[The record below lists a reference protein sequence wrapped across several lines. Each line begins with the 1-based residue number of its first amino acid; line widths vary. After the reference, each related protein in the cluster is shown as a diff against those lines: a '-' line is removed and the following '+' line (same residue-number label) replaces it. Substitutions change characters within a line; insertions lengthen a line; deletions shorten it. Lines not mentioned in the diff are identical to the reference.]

1 MLILYILAALLAVC
15 LAVFAVTFIL
25 LKLNMR
31 PGKAPELAQLSVA
44 KRTRWAPY
52 AETVSALIL
61 ELRTLPWE
69 DVYIQSFDGLR
80 LHAKQL
86 RGRVKDSVVLV
97 HGYRSSGENDFAGI
111 AQYYISRGFSVLLI
125 DQRAHGESEGREIS
139 FGTREREDVRRW
151 AEYAQGELGGRL
163 WLHGVSMGAATVLMA
178 AGEGFPCRVDGIV
191 ADSSFTSPRDVLAY
205 QMTKQYH
212 LPQFPF
218 VPIGT
223 LAGMLIA
230 GRDFA
235 LGSVVRASAAA
246 KEPLLFVCGL
256 EDRSLPGGST
266 EKLREARGG
275 RDPILCVPGAKHA
288 LCWLRDPEAYAR
300 ALDEFIPEA

>member
-1 MLILYILAALLAVC
+1 MLILYIFAAVLGVC
-15 LAVFAVTFIL
+15 LLVFAVTYIL

-31 PGKAPELAQLSVA
+31 PGRPPELADPA
-44 KRTRWAPY
+44 AAARTRWAPY
-52 AETVSALIL
+52 ASTVSRLIL
-61 ELRTLPWE
+61 ELRGLPWE
-69 DVYIQSFDGLR
+69 DVYTTSSDGLS
-80 LHAKQL
+80 LHARLL
-86 RGRVKDSVVLV
+86 RGRGGDNVILV

-111 AQYYISRGFSVLLI
+111 AQYYMARGFGVLLI
-125 DQRAHGESEGREIS
+125 DQRAHGRSEGREIC

-151 AEYAQGELGGRL
+151 VDFARANLQGRL

-178 AGEGFPCRVDGIV
+178 AGEGFDTRVEGIV
-191 ADSSFTSPRDVLAY
+191 TDSSFTSPRDVLAY
-205 QMTKQYH
+205 QMTRQYH

-235 LGSVVRASAAA
+235 CGSVLRAAEIA
-246 KEPLLFVCGL
+246 KEPVLFVCGA
-256 EDRSLPGGST
+256 EDRSLPPRST

-275 RDPILCVPGAKHA
+275 RDPCWWYPAPSTPCAGCRTRRATPGPWTA
-288 LCWLRDPEAYAR
+288 L
-300 ALDEFIPEA
+300 

>member
-1 MLILYILAALLAVC
+1 MLILYIFAAVLGVC
-15 LAVFAVTFIL
+15 LLVFAVTYIL

-31 PGKAPELAQLSVA
+31 PGRPPELADPA
-44 KRTRWAPY
+44 AAARTRWAPY
-52 AETVSALIL
+52 AGTVSRLIL
-61 ELRTLPWE
+61 ELRGLPWE
-69 DVYIQSFDGLR
+69 DVYTTSSDGLS
-80 LHAKQL
+80 LHARLL
-86 RGRVKDSVVLV
+86 RGRGEDNVILV

-111 AQYYISRGFSVLLI
+111 AQYYIARGFGVLLI
-125 DQRAHGESEGREIS
+125 DQRAHGRSEGREIC

-151 AEYAQGELGGRL
+151 VDFARANLQGRL

-178 AGEGFPCRVDGIV
+178 AGEGFDTRVEGMV

-205 QMTKQYH
+205 QMTRQYH

-235 LGSVVRASAAA
+235 CGSVLRAAESAR
-246 KEPLLFVCGL
+246 EPVLFVCGA
-256 EDRSLPGGST
+256 EDRSLPPGST

-275 RDPILCVPGAKHA
+275 RGPMLVVPGAKHA
-288 LCWLRDPEAYAR
+288 LCWLQDPEGYAR
-300 ALDEFIPEA
+300 ALDGFMK

>member
-31 PGKAPELAQLSVA
+31 PGPAPELAQLSVA
-44 KRTRWAPY
+44 EHTRWAPC
-52 AETVSALIL
+52 AQEVSRLIL
-61 ELRTLPWE
+61 ELRALPWE
-69 DVYIQSFDGLR
+69 DVYTNSFDGLC
-80 LHAKQL
+80 LHARQL
-86 RGRVKDSVVLV
+86 RGKGEDNVILV

-111 AQYYISRGFSVLLI
+111 AQYYIARGFGVLLI
-125 DQRAHGESEGREIS
+125 DQRAHGQSEGREIS
-139 FGTREREDVRRW
+139 FGTREREDLRRW
-151 AEYAQGELGGRL
+151 VECARANLGGRL

-178 AGEGFPCRVDGIV
+178 AGEGFGRARVEGIV

-235 LGSVVRASAAA
+235 CGSVVRAVESA
-246 KEPLLFVCGL
+246 KEPILFVCGA
-256 EDRSLPGGST
+256 EDRSIPPGST
-266 EKLREARGG
+266 EKLRAARGG
-275 RDPILCVPGAKHA
+275 RDPMLKVPGAKHA
-288 LCWLRDPEAYAR
+288 LGWLRSPEAYAE
-300 ALDEFIPEA
+300 ALDGFIK

>member
-1 MLILYILAALLAVC
+1 MLILYIFAAVLGVC
-15 LAVFAVTFIL
+15 LLVFAVTFIL

-31 PGKAPELAQLSVA
+31 PGRPPELADAAVA
-44 KRTRWAPY
+44 GRTRWAPY
-52 AETVSALIL
+52 AGTVSRLIL
-61 ELRTLPWE
+61 ELRGLPWE
-69 DVYIQSFDGLR
+69 DVYTTSDGLS
-80 LHAKQL
+80 LHARLL
-86 RGRVKDSVVLV
+86 RGRGGDNVILV

-111 AQYYISRGFSVLLI
+111 AQYYMARGFGVLLI
-125 DQRAHGESEGREIS
+125 DQRAHGRSEGREIC

-151 AEYAQGELGGRL
+151 VDFARANLEGRL
-163 WLHGVSMGAATVLMA
+163 WLYGVSMGAATVLMA
-178 AGEGFPCRVDGIV
+178 AGEGFDTRVEGIV

-205 QMTKQYH
+205 QMTRQYH

-235 LGSVVRASAAA
+235 CGSVLRAAESAR
-246 KEPLLFVCGL
+246 EPVLFVCGA
-256 EDRSLPGGST
+256 EDRSLPPGST

-275 RDPILCVPGAKHA
+275 RDPMLVVPGAKHA
-288 LCWLRDPEAYAR
+288 LCWLQDPEGYAR
-300 ALDEFIPEA
+300 ALDGFMK